1 MQKLFHLDEDAAKHE
16 ADTNESMNALREGPR
31 LDWAKDVD
39 HQAVICCVKQTET
52 HPKDGHKG
60 KQNWERT
67 GLFAKVET
75 NNTIPD
81 GGVAPCHVLR
91 FFSNKKRFKA
101 TEENVKVF

>member
-60 KQNWERT
+60 EQHWEGAR
-67 GLFAKVET
+67 LQKCKSAKVQMCKNIKVEKRAKMCKS
-75 NNTIPD
+75 
-81 GGVAPCHVLR
+81 VQA
-91 FFSNKKRFKA
+91 KK
-101 TEENVKVF
+101 